1 MARPKEFDRD
11 TVLKRAV
18 AVFADHG
25 YEGTSTDALLRA
37 MGISRQSL
45 YDTFGDKRRL
55 YLDALRHYIT
65 ESVAD
70 QIRILNSTAS
80 PLKGVEAVLHDLA
93 ERASAEGTSGC
104 LGVGAIWEFGRS
116 DPEITAL
123 SEAVGGTLSS
133 ALQRRIA
140 EGKSAG
146 EIGAEIDVRAAAQ
159 FIQATLAGLRFAARG
174 GASMATLRD
183 ICRMALRS
191 LN

>member
-1 MARPKEFDRD
+1 MARPKEFDRE
-11 TVLKRAV
+11 TVLKQAI
-18 AVFADHG
+18 AVFAEHG
-25 YEGTSTDALLRA
+25 YEGTSTGALVRA

-80 PLKGVEAVLHDLA
+80 PLKGVEAALHALA
-93 ERASAEGTSGC
+93 ERASADGASGC

-116 DPEITAL
+116 DPEITTL
-123 SEAVGGTLSS
+123 SEAVGATLRA
-133 ALQRRIA
+133 ALERRIA
-140 EGKSAG
+140 EAKAAG
-146 EIGAEIDVRAAAQ
+146 EIGADIEARAAAQ
-159 FIQATLAGLRFAARG
+159 FIQTTLAGLRFAARG
-174 GASMATLRD
+174 GGSPATLRD